1 MVMLRRER
9 RRRREGGDVVSCPF
23 TETETEAASSIPPFS
38 RSHHLSSLPL
48 PPIHL
53 PFKIRS
59 IRKTKLQEDW
69 KRKKKNKRASSS
81 FPFLPPEI
89 FHSPVQKRFRGKR
102 KCTIW
107 GGEEKGPLLLSPLAA
122 SQWSHKS
129 SITPSYSI
137 HVFSPSL
144 CGAPLD
150 GMEEEA
156 GSTTVSTVLY
166 FFLLL
171 HSTVFYSLF
180 PRQKQKEAFSAAAV
194 IALPPPLF

>member
-1 MVMLRRER
+1 MPMVMLRRER

-48 PPIHL
+48 PTIHL

-137 HVFSPSL
+137 HARPS
-144 CGAPLD
+144 
-150 GMEEEA
+150 
-156 GSTTVSTVLY
+156 
-166 FFLLL
+166 FLLL
-171 HSTVFYSLF
+171 YVVRHSMEWRRRRDPRLSALFYISFFFCTALYFILFFRVRNRKRLF
-180 PRQKQKEAFSAAAV
+180 P
-194 IALPPPLF
+194 LPQ